1 MFVLKPLTR
10 RPIALLWTGQ
20 VLAATGAQFYM
31 VAVVWVA
38 ADLIGTDAGYL
49 SALESG
55 GLLAGALFG
64 GIATDRWR
72 HRTTMIGADLVR
84 AALVLLLSVAG
95 LMHAMSLP
103 LLVAIA
109 GAVSLVTASFDPSL
123 QATLPVLAPD
133 PVLRHATNG
142 LFDATKRMARI
153 AGPSLI
159 ALVNGILP
167 TGQFFT
173 VTAATFLLSALAVR
187 AATRRIAAEP
197 PHRAE
202 TGAAAV
208 IDSLIGGFRAVRG
221 HPVVI
226 YGLVAG
232 FIANGTWAIGFLLGM
247 MLHLRETG
255 ADPLTTYGLMV
266 TAYGIGNVAANLLLA
281 SLGPGRPALRLVGAK
296 LVFGLGILL
305 LPMATDRAWLMVIAG
320 FAALNGPLG
329 DLAMLHL
336 LQTCFPPHRLA
347 QVYRM
352 QMCVEFAGMFAVYLA
367 APTLFG
373 LFGLAPTIMGA
384 GAATMLSGLVGIGFF
399 AWRRYGGAAA
409 NPA

>member
-1 MFVLKPLTR
+1 MFVLKPLVH

-38 ADLIGTDAGYL
+38 ADLIGNDTGYL
-49 SALESG
+49 SALQSG
-55 GLLAGALFG
+55 GLLAGGLFG
-64 GIATDRWR
+64 GVVTDRWR
-72 HRTTMIGADLVR
+72 HGTTMIAADLMR
-84 AALVLLLSVAG
+84 AALVLVLSVAE
-95 LMHAMSLP
+95 LFHAMSLP

-109 GAVSLVTASFDPSL
+109 GAVSLMTASFDPSL
-123 QATLPVLAPD
+123 QATLPTLAPD

-187 AATRRIAAEP
+187 AVTRRLAVEP
-197 PHRAE
+197 PHRPE
-202 TGAAAV
+202 RGAAAI

-226 YGLVAG
+226 YGLISSFV
-232 FIANGTWAIGFLLGM
+232 ANGTWAVGFLLGM
-247 MLHLRETG
+247 VLYLRETS
-255 ADPLTTYGLMV
+255 ADPLTSYSLMM
-266 TAYGIGNVAANLLLA
+266 TAYGVGNVAANLILA
-281 SLGPGRPALRLVGAK
+281 SMGPGKPAVRLVASRI
-296 LVFGLGILL
+296 VFGLGILA
-305 LPMATDRAWLMVIAG
+305 LPLGHGQTWLIAAAA
-320 FAALNGPLG
+320 FAAINGPLG
-329 DLAMLHL
+329 DLSMLHL
-336 LQTCFPPHRLA
+336 LQTCFPPYRLA

-352 QMCVEFAGMFAVYLA
+352 QMCVEFAGMFAAYLA
-367 APTLFG
+367 APALFDLVG
-373 LFGLAPTIMGA
+373 TGPTIVAFGFASVVSGVA
-384 GAATMLSGLVGIGFF
+384 GLGFF
-399 AWRRYGGAAA
+399 AWRRTAASA
-409 NPA
+409 A

>member
-1 MFVLKPLTR
+1 MFVLSPLTR
-10 RPIALLWTGQ
+10 RPIAELWTGQ
-20 VLAATGAQFYM
+20 VLAATGAEFYA

-38 ADLIGTDAGYL
+38 ADLIGRDAGYL
-49 SALESG
+49 SALQAG
-55 GLLAGALFG
+55 GLLAGSLFG
-64 GIATDRWR
+64 GIITDRWR
-72 HRTTMIGADLVR
+72 HGTTMIAADLVR
-84 AALVLLLSVAG
+84 AALVFTLSLAG

-109 GAVSLVTASFDPSL
+109 GSVSLITASFDPSL

-153 AGPSLI
+153 MGPSLI

-187 AATRRIAAEP
+187 LVTRRLGTEP

-208 IDSLIGGFRAVRG
+208 IDSVVGGFRALRG

-226 YGLVAG
+226 YGLLAG
-232 FIANGTWAIGFLLGM
+232 LIANGTWAMGYLLGM
-247 MLHLRETG
+247 VLYLRETS
-255 ADPLTTYGLMV
+255 ADPLTSYGLMM
-266 TAYGIGNVAANLLLA
+266 TAYGIGNVASNLILA
-281 SLGPGRPALRLVGAK
+281 SLGPGRPALRLVTSK

-305 LPMATDRAWLMVIAG
+305 LPLGHGQAWLMAVAG
-320 FAALNGPLG
+320 CAAINGPLG

-336 LQTCFPPHRLA
+336 LQTCFPPQRLA

-352 QMCVEFAGMFAVYLA
+352 QMCTVSAGMFAAYLA
-367 APTLFG
+367 APLLFAW
-373 LFGLAPTIMGA
+373 FGLAPTIVAA
-384 GAATMLSGLVGIGFF
+384 GAATMTTGLIGLCFF